1 MKVIGDVT
9 VALPYTMD
17 FCAKGPDVEPLFVDY
32 KNVHITV
39 FFPPSMSDGTVGQSF
54 FPSGWAWWTGQ
65 SLRITLE
72 QPLLES
78 DIDMAAL
85 RTTMRDAANWILF
98 QLLNAYRAR
107 MDRPEI
113 YPVKIDPKL
122 LVLTIEYS
130 NGEVDALP
138 EPEDAFF
145 YRSLPDDAP
154 LQRSINSQTLGGLM
168 QDISSN
174 NSPSTYD
181 LLILD
186 AEWLEAQGDFE
197 RATVIRTAAAK
208 LLS

>member
-1 MKVIGDVT
+1 MQIVQPRDLARAVGSERINELKVIGDVT

-130 NGEVDALP
+130 NGEVDAFQSP
-138 EPEDAFF
+138 KM
-145 YRSLPDDAP
+145 RSSIA
-154 LQRSINSQTLGGLM
+154 RSPTMRRFS
-168 QDISSN
+168 DR
-174 NSPSTYD
+174 STRKR
-181 LLILD
+181 LV
-186 AEWLEAQGDFE
+186 A
-197 RATVIRTAAAK
+197 
-208 LLS
+208 